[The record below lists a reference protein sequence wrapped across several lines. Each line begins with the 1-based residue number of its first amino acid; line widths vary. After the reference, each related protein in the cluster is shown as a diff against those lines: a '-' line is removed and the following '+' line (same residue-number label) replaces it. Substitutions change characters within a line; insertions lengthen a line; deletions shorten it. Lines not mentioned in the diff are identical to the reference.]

1 MTRPFTASA
10 MSESRDDRHVT
21 LGSIPLRGEETTTR
35 SAGGSLDDLYRKHAV
50 TVASW
55 VIRLVGS
62 DVEIEDIVHEIFLVV
77 HKRLHTFRGDSD
89 VKTWLHGITTR
100 VVADRRRARR
110 WRRWF
115 GWRGSRDRDGTD
127 LVEAASAGEPSALE
141 LLERDEARRVVY
153 QVLDRLPE
161 DYRTAL
167 ILGAIEGLSGQEIAA
182 VTGTTLENVWLRLH
196 RARKQFR
203 KHFLVWEAANRSGER
218 K

>member
-1 MTRPFTASA
+1 MTRPFTAIA
-10 MSESRDDRHVT
+10 MSESRDDRPMR
-21 LGSIPLRGEETTTR
+21 LGSIPEPDAR
-35 SAGGSLDDLYRKHAV
+35 SLDALYRRHAV
-50 TVASW
+50 TVAGW
-55 VIRLVGS
+55 VMRLVGPG
-62 DVEIEDIVHEIFLVV
+62 VEIEDIVHEIFLVV

-89 VKTWLHGITTR
+89 IKTWLYGITTR

-115 GWRGSRDRDGTD
+115 GWRGSQDREGADV
-127 LVEAASAGEPSALE
+127 VEAASSAEPSALD
-141 LLERDEARRVVY
+141 LLESKEAQRVVY

-161 DYRTAL
+161 DHRTAL

-182 VTGTTLENVWLRLH
+182 ITGTNIENVWLRLH

-203 KHFLVWEAANRSGER
+203 RHFLDWEAESQPGER